1 MAGFDAWPTFW
12 EHNEPILLTRME
24 GTRSTRWG
32 ILLGVGH
39 HDNGNP
45 SPYYASVH
53 LGGCWAQMACKTR
66 QEVIDWALQAGKDC
80 LNKQKEE
87 GDGTELTNTT
97 I

>member
-12 EHNEPILLTRME
+12 EHNEPLFAKHIE
-24 GTRSTRWG
+24 DGFSFK
-32 ILLGVGH
+32 H
-39 HDNGNP
+39 GNP
-45 SPYYASVH
+45 SPYYASVR
-53 LGGCWAQMACKTR
+53 LGGGWAQMACKTR